1 MDKLTVFAG
10 LKAQA
15 VWSTYVYNTGSQ
27 VSLTFIVPLTC

>member
-15 VWSTYVYNTGSQ
+15 VWPTYMHNAGSQ
-27 VSLTFIVPLTC
+27 VSLTFIVSLTC